1 MPAANALTAT
11 AVALCTLIPCA
22 GNTGEVTVGRDP
34 STVKRSTAFG
44 VVHDAV
50 TTIAPSPPPLLLLP
64 LASLADVETV
74 GVAATAMGDDVLATV
89 LFAKRNPE
97 WSPTKTWLDPP
108 QAATVLPVKLP
119 VCPGRINATTPWSPD
134 VELQLHSRVLQT
146 RVLNTDVRR

>member
-11 AVALCTLIPCA
+11 AVALCTLRPCV
-22 GNTGEVTVGRDP
+22 GKIGEVKVGRDP
-34 STVKRSTAFG
+34 STVKRSTPFG

-50 TTIAPSPPPLLLLP
+50 TTTALSPPLLLP

-74 GVAATAMGDDVLATV
+74 GVAATAMSDDVLATV

-134 VELQLHSRVLQT
+134 VELQLHSHVLQT
-146 RVLNTDVRR
+146 RVLNRT